1 MASDDDVR
9 RRARHLAAQAAAS
22 GDPAGWF
29 ETLYA
34 EARTG
39 SAVVPWDDGQPNPHL
54 TEWAKSAAERGIA
67 GPGRRTLVVG
77 CGLCD
82 DPGFLASLGCEVT
95 AFDVSPTAVAEASRR
110 YPGSPVNYQVA
121 DLLAP
126 SPGWAG
132 AFDLVAEIY
141 TVQALYGQARA
152 AAIRALPGLVAPG
165 GTLLVIAR
173 ATDDPDPVRD
183 PAMMPWPLTRR
194 ELEDMAA
201 DTLTVRSVEQFLDDE
216 DPPKLRWR
224 AEFARLSLPAP
235 PPPAPRPNPVR
246 VPL

>member
-1 MASDDDVR
+1 MASDDEVR
-9 RRARHLAAQAAAS
+9 RRARQLAAQAAAS

-54 TEWAKSAAERGIA
+54 TEWARTAVGRGIA
-67 GPGRRTLVVG
+67 GPGRRALVVG
-77 CGLCD
+77 CGVCD
-82 DPGFLASLGCEVT
+82 DPGFLAGLGCEVT
-95 AFDVSPTAVAEASRR
+95 AFDVSPTAVAEARER
-110 YPGSPVNYQVA
+110 FAGSPVDYQVA

-126 SPGWAG
+126 PPGWQG

-141 TVQALYGQARA
+141 TVQALYGPARA
-152 AAIRALPGLVAPG
+152 AAIQALPGLVAPG

-173 ATDDPDPVRD
+173 ATDDPDPARD

-194 ELEDMAA
+194 ELEAMAGT
-201 DTLTVRSVEQFLDDE
+201 TLTTRSIEQFLDQE

-224 AEFARLSLPAP
+224 AEFTRPA
-235 PPPAPRPNPVR
+235 
-246 VPL
+246 

>member
-1 MASDDDVR
+1 MASDDLVR
-9 RRARHLAAQAAAS
+9 RRARQLAAEAAAS

-34 EARTG
+34 EARAG

-54 TEWAKSAAERGIA
+54 TEWAKTAADRGIV
-67 GPGRRTLVVG
+67 GPGRRALVVG
-77 CGLCD
+77 CGVSD

-95 AFDVSPTAVAEASRR
+95 AFDVSPTAIAEARR
-110 YPGSPVNYQVA
+110 RFPRSPVSYQVA

-126 SPGWAG
+126 PPGWDS

-141 TVQALYGQARA
+141 TVQALYGEARA
-152 AAIRALPGLVAPG
+152 AAIRTLPGLVAPG

-173 ATDDPDPVRD
+173 ATDEQDPVRD

-194 ELEDMAA
+194 ELEAMAGN
-201 DTLTVRSVEQFLDDE
+201 TLTVRSIEKFLDDE

-224 AEFARLSLPAP
+224 AELTR
-235 PPPAPRPNPVR
+235 R
-246 VPL
+246 

>member
-1 MASDDDVR
+1 MASEDEVR
-9 RRARHLAAQAAAS
+9 RRARQLAARAAAS
-22 GDPAGWF
+22 GDPSGWF

-34 EARTG
+34 EAGAG
-39 SAVVPWDDGQPNPHL
+39 SAVVPWDDRQPNPHL
-54 TEWAKSAAERGIA
+54 VEWAKTAAGREAA

-77 CGLCD
+77 CGVCD

-95 AFDVSPTAVAEASRR
+95 AFDVSPTAVAEARHR
-110 YPGSPVNYQVA
+110 FPGSPVNYQVA

-126 SPGWAG
+126 PPEWAG

-141 TVQALYGQARA
+141 TVQALYGPARA

-173 ATDDPDPVRD
+173 ATDDPDPARD

-194 ELEDMAA
+194 ELEDMAGPA
-201 DTLTVRSVEQFLDDE
+201 LTVRSVDQFLDNE

-224 AEFARLSLPAP
+224 AELTRLGPVP
-235 PPPAPRPNPVR
+235 PRPR
-246 VPL
+246 